1 MIAGLE
7 ARNVG
12 QRGGIEARNVGRKTR
27 SLQARSISIAGR
39 YTYVSTGKIGD
50 EETQKRD
57 DRNTTYKRLW
67 GCWQKTMTLPAPC
80 VTTRSCISSLE
91 AMQTPWKRGERDG

>member
-1 MIAGLE
+1 MW
-7 ARNVG
+7 V
-12 QRGGIEARNVGRKTR
+12 VGREAIVFTTR
-27 SLQARSISIAGR
+27 YVMQWWVKAGHTVGLR
-39 YTYVSTGKIGD
+39 VYGKIGD

-57 DRNTTYKRLW
+57 DRNTTYKRLC
-67 GCWQKTMTLPAPC
+67 GCWQKTLTLPAPC